1 VSLVSSDVA
10 TGLWA
15 GTRFAFVA
23 RWGGFLLQLRRK
35 PLGLFGGA
43 IVALM
48 LLVALAA
55 PVVAPYDYRDQSR
68 TRLFKPPGPDHLMGT
83 DNFGRDIFSRII
95 WGAQTS
101 LYVGLV
107 SVGVGTSLG
116 SLVGL
121 ISGYAMG
128 KVDFL
133 LQRFMD
139 MLMAFPTLILAIA
152 TVAMLGPTTTNVV
165 VAIAI
170 VFIPTANR
178 VVRGAVLT
186 EKENQYV
193 EAARTV
199 GCGTGRIIFRHI
211 LPNVTAPIIVIASIS
226 LGTAI
231 LVESSLS
238 FLGLGPPP
246 PAPVWGGMLS
256 TGARTFFERAPWMAI
271 FPGIAISLG
280 VLGLNLLGDAVR
292 DLLDP
297 RLRGR

>member
-1 VSLVSSDVA
+1 MSLISSDVRAGYWPA
-10 TGLWA
+10 TPL
-15 GTRFAFVA
+15 AFLA
-23 RWGGFLLQLRRK
+23 RVGGAIALLRRK
-35 PLGLFGGA
+35 PLGAFGGA
-43 IVALM
+43 LVVLM
-48 LLVALAA
+48 LAVALAA
-55 PVVAPYDYRDQSR
+55 PLVAPYDYRDQSR
-68 TRLFKPPGPDHLMGT
+68 TRLFKPPGAEHLMGT
-83 DNFGRDIFSRII
+83 DNFGRDIFSRIVY
-95 WGAQTS
+95 GARTS

-107 SVGVGTSLG
+107 SVGLGTGLG

-121 ISGYAMG
+121 VSGYAMG

-139 MLMAFPTLILAIA
+139 MLLAFPTLLLAIA

-165 VAIAI
+165 LAIAI

-178 VVRGAVLT
+178 VVRGAVLA

-199 GCGTGRIIFRHI
+199 GCRTARIIFRHI